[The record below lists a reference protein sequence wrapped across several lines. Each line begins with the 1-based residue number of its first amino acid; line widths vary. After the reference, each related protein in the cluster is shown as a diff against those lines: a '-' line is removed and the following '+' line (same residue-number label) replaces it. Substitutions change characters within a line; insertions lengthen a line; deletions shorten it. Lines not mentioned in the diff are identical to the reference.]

1 MCGLSFLKF
10 HSSKT
15 PETFPHTHFMWFS
28 LHSLLYRFTL
38 ALSLGPLSLS
48 GPVSPTLSILCH
60 KISGLW
66 SSSESPVARQA
77 EGTRQ
82 NTPLGTRSQSLL
94 EAQSWERPT
103 RSPGPPKGKTYKVA
117 WSTEV
122 QIGSSPSVSSRK
134 GCPASRDGRFLL
146 CACTF

>member
-10 HSSKT
+10 HSLKN
-15 PETFPHTHFMWFS
+15 PETFPHTRFTWFS
-28 LHSLLYRFTL
+28 LHSLLCRFAL

-60 KISGLW
+60 KTSGLW
-66 SSSESPVARQA
+66 SSLESPVARQA

-82 NTPLGTRSQSLL
+82 KTPLGSRSQSLL

-103 RSPGPPKGKTYKVA
+103 RSPGPQKSRSVA
-117 WSTEV
+117 PLQSLPERAAQHPV
-122 QIGSSPSVSSRK
+122 MADSSCALALSRQ
-134 GCPASRDGRFLL
+134 L
-146 CACTF
+146 